1 MVGIIR
7 EIRVMLVENW
17 NSSNLYAVAPL
28 YQQTKVLV
36 LKCYLYDQTRN
47 LSFGELNSVDMDN
60 A

>member
-1 MVGIIR
+1 
-7 EIRVMLVENW
+7 MLVENW